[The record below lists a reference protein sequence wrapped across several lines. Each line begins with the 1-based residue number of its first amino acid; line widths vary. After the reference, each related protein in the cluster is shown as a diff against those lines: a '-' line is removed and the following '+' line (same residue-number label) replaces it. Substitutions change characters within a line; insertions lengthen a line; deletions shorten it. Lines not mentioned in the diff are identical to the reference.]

1 MITIHDVAAACGV
14 SATTVSHVLNHTRPV
29 DPQTAARVR
38 AAVETLGYRPLRNR
52 DKYGLRASRTVGFFA
67 HGAGI
72 TACADLLERLR
83 GQVGAQCRLMLICT
97 EQSLSDGELRAMQM
111 FYRLSLCILHN
122 SVRISG
128 AGVSSDAYPVPTL
141 LLSSQPADA
150 PNLRCI
156 SFDYRRAAQMAL
168 SHLIGLGHTE
178 TAFLSSMHNSTVND
192 EIRDSVRAFL
202 REHGLAFREDYY
214 FELPATP
221 GTASTQ
227 AALDSFFTSHPSLT
241 AVIPVGA
248 WAAACIAD
256 YFLRRELSSPRDKSI
271 VAIGGL
277 SILEEYSSH
286 ITRVDMGTD
295 SLLAAIAAWID
306 AQGARDIPARI
317 APVFHPGASTRTLA
331 RTPAGAPAF
340 APETLELSSDELQR
354 VRAGS
359 FTVCVSLDNGDAAFF
374 QLVLRGL
381 RDALT
386 DLNMTLLE
394 TAEAHGS
401 LARRGSQLKYFAH
414 LSPDAIISFSN
425 DQTPLRDQFIA
436 LANSRSKLILGVDM
450 PPDLPEYACAS
461 CVATNEPEKGRLA
474 GHLLASELIRRKRR
488 RVGFICNADV
498 NFCARQRDLAAIS
511 TVREDFPQLEI
522 VFRHDFLNERQA
534 ADAVRQALDA
544 YPDVDGVYIFSARAA
559 LEAQRL
565 LLARGRGDVLLV
577 TTQINAE
584 IAGMLIEYPNLLG
597 IISSQGYE
605 IGRCLAL
612 AAAVSLIGKQPPRY
626 VALDPVTIT
635 AGNLE
640 RAWVRTARL
649 SPPAQ

>member
-38 AAVETLGYRPLRNR
+38 EAVETLGYRPLRNR
-52 DKYGLRASRTVGFFA
+52 DKYGLRAARTIGFLA
-67 HGAGI
+67 YGTGI

-83 GQVGAQCRLMLICT
+83 GQVGPDCHLMLICSK
-97 EQSLSDGELRAMQM
+97 ESLTDGELRALQT

-122 SVRISG
+122 SVRMG
-128 AGVSSDAYPVPTL
+128 GGYDAGDAYPVPTL

-156 SFDYRRAAQMAL
+156 SFDYQRAAQMAL
-168 SHLIGLGHTE
+168 SHLISQGHTE
-178 TAFLSSMHNSTVND
+178 IAFLSSMHNRNVND

-202 REHGLAFREDYY
+202 REHGLTFQEEFY
-214 FELPATP
+214 FELPTAP
-221 GTASTQ
+221 GMQSAQ
-227 AALDSFFTSHPSLT
+227 ALLDAFFAAHPSLT
-241 AVIPVGA
+241 AVITVGA
-248 WAAACIAD
+248 WAAACTAD
-256 YFLRRELSSPRDKSI
+256 FFLRRELASPRDKSI

-295 SLLAAIAAWID
+295 SLLAAVAAWID
-306 AQGARDIPARI
+306 SQGTRDIPPRI
-317 APVFHPGASTRTLA
+317 APVFHPGASTRTIA
-331 RTPAGAPAF
+331 RTPSGAPAF
-340 APETLELSSDELQR
+340 APEALELSFDELQR
-354 VRAGS
+354 ARGGD
-359 FTVCVSLDNGDAAFF
+359 FTVCVSLDNSDAAFF

-394 TAEAHGS
+394 TAEARGS
-401 LARRGSQLKYFAH
+401 LARRASQLRYFAH

-425 DQTPLRDQFIA
+425 DQTPLRDQFVA
-436 LANSRSKLILGVDM
+436 LANGRSKLILGVDL
-450 PPDLPEYACAS
+450 PPDLPEYACAA

-474 GHLLASELIRRKRR
+474 GRLLATEMLRRGKR

-522 VFRHDFLNERQA
+522 VFRHDFLDDRHA
-534 ADAVRQALDA
+534 ADVVRQALDA
-544 YPDVDGVYIFSARAA
+544 HPEVDGVYIFSARAA

-565 LLARGRGDVLLV
+565 LLARGREDVLLV

-605 IGRCLAL
+605 MGRCLAL
-612 AAAVSLIGKQPPRY
+612 AAAASLIGKQPPRY
-626 VALDPVTIT
+626 VALDPVAIT